1 MMSIVNMF
9 LHLTYEEVQL
19 MLRNLDSK
27 LVVSSSL
34 ERFIIYAT
42 IISKNENKKINIKYI
57 QSQSQQSFY
66 HCNRAIKKLIE
77 NGWISESINL
87 KDKRNI
93 NLLPTKKSI
102 DLVRAYED
110 IRANSLIQKGIKLP
124 KPKYNITIQ
133 DMLDASESQLRKI
146 KEELSK
152 S

>member
-1 MMSIVNMF
+1 MMPLANMF
-9 LHLTYEEVQL
+9 LHLTYEELQL

-27 LVVSSSL
+27 LVVSSHI

-42 IISKNENKKINIKYI
+42 IISINENKKINIKYI

-66 HCNRAIKKLIE
+66 HCNRAIKKLIKD
-77 NGWISESINL
+77 GWISESINL

-124 KPKYNITIQ
+124 KPKYDITIQ
-133 DMLDASESQLRKI
+133 DMLNASESQLRKI
-146 KEELSK
+146 KEDISK
-152 S
+152 R

>member
-1 MMSIVNMF
+1 MPIANMF
-9 LHLTYEEVQL
+9 LHLTYEELQL

-27 LVVSSSL
+27 TVISSPL

-42 IISKNENKKINIKYI
+42 IISKNENKEINIKYI

-66 HCNRAIKKLIE
+66 HCNRAIKKLIA

-93 NLLPTKKSI
+93 DLLPTKKSI

-124 KPKYNITIQ
+124 KPKHNITIQ
-133 DMLDASESQLRKI
+133 DMINSSESQLMKI
-146 KEELSK
+146 KEDLSK

>member
-1 MMSIVNMF
+1 MPIANMF
-9 LHLTYEEVQL
+9 LHLTYEELQL

-27 LVVSSSL
+27 TVISSPL

-42 IISKNENKKINIKYI
+42 IISKNENKEINIKYI

-66 HCNRAIKKLIE
+66 HCNRAIKKLIA

-93 NLLPTKKSI
+93 DLLPTKKSI

-124 KPKYNITIQ
+124 KAKHNITLQ
-133 DMLDASESQLRKI
+133 DMINSSESQLRKI
-146 KEELSK
+146 KEYLSK

>member
-1 MMSIVNMF
+1 MPIANMF
-9 LHLTYEEVQL
+9 LHLTYEELQL

-27 LVVSSSL
+27 MVVSSHI

-42 IISKNENKKINIKYI
+42 IISKNENKDINIKYI
-57 QSQSQQSFY
+57 QNQSQQSFY
-66 HCNRAIKKLIE
+66 HCNRAVKKLIE

-124 KPKYNITIQ
+124 KPKHNITIL
-133 DMLDASESQLRKI
+133 DMVNASESQLRKI
-146 KEELSK
+146 KDNLSK

>member
-1 MMSIVNMF
+1 MPLANMF
-9 LHLTYEEVQL
+9 LHLTYEELQL

-27 LVVSSSL
+27 LVVSSHI

-57 QSQSQQSFY
+57 QNQSQQSFY

-77 NGWISESINL
+77 NGWISESIDK

-110 IRANSLIQKGIKLP
+110 IKANSLIQKGIKLP
-124 KPKYNITIQ
+124 KPKHNITMQ
-133 DMLDASESQLRKI
+133 DMVNASESQLRKI
-146 KEELSK
+146 KEDLST

>member
-1 MMSIVNMF
+1 MPLANMF
-9 LHLTYEEVQL
+9 LHLTYEELQL

-27 LVVSSSL
+27 LVVSSHI

-124 KPKYNITIQ
+124 KAKHNITLQ
-133 DMLDASESQLRKI
+133 DMINSSESQLRKI
-146 KEELSK
+146 KEYLSK

>member
-1 MMSIVNMF
+1 MPLANMF
-9 LHLTYEEVQL
+9 LHLTYEELQL

-27 LVVSSSL
+27 LVVSSHI

-77 NGWISESINL
+77 NGWIYESIDIN
-87 KDKRNI
+87 DKRNI

-102 DLVRAYED
+102 HLVRAYED
-110 IRANSLIQKGIKLP
+110 SKANSLIQKGVNLP
-124 KPKYNITIQ
+124 KPKHNITIK
-133 DMLDASESQLRKI
+133 DMLQASEFQLKKI
-146 KEELSK
+146 KEDLSK

>member
-1 MMSIVNMF
+1 MPIANMF
-9 LHLTYEEVQL
+9 LHLTYEELQL

-27 LVVSSSL
+27 TVVSSPL

-57 QSQSQQSFY
+57 QSQSRQSFY
-66 HCNRAIKKLIE
+66 HCNRAVKKLIE

-110 IRANSLIQKGIKLP
+110 IKANSLIQKGIKLP
-124 KPKYNITIQ
+124 KPKHNITIQ
-133 DMLDASESQLRKI
+133 DMLNASESQLRKI
-146 KEELSK
+146 KEDLST

>member
-1 MMSIVNMF
+1 M
-9 LHLTYEEVQL
+9 TYY
-19 MLRNLDSK
+19 NN
-27 LVVSSSL
+27 
-34 ERFIIYAT
+34 IYRRPNTLASFCYFT
-42 IISKNENKKINIKYI
+42 IISKNKNKEINIKYI

-66 HCNRAIKKLIE
+66 HCSRAIKKLIA

-93 NLLPTKKSI
+93 DLLPTKKSI

-124 KPKYNITIQ
+124 KPKHNITIQ
-133 DMLDASESQLRKI
+133 DLLNASESQLRKI
-146 KEELSK
+146 REDLSK

>member
-57 QSQSQQSFY
+57 QSQSQRSFY

>member
-1 MMSIVNMF
+1 MF
-9 LHLTYEEVQL
+9 LHLTYEELQL

-27 LVVSSSL
+27 LVVSSHI

-42 IISKNENKKINIKYI
+42 IISKNENKEINIKYI

-66 HCNRAIKKLIE
+66 HCNRAIKKLIA

-93 NLLPTKKSI
+93 DLLPTKKSI

-124 KPKYNITIQ
+124 KPKYDITIQ
-133 DMLDASESQLRKI
+133 DMLNASESQLRKI
-146 KEELSK
+146 KDNLTK

>member
-1 MMSIVNMF
+1 MPIANMF
-9 LHLTYEEVQL
+9 LHLTYEELQL

-27 LVVSSSL
+27 MVVSSHI

-42 IISKNENKKINIKYI
+42 IISKNENKDINIKYI
-57 QSQSQQSFY
+57 QNQSQQSFY
-66 HCNRAIKKLIE
+66 HCNRAVKKLIE

-110 IRANSLIQKGIKLP
+110 IKANSLIQKGIKLP
-124 KPKYNITIQ
+124 KPKHNITIQ
-133 DMLDASESQLRKI
+133 DMLNASESQLRKI
-146 KEELSK
+146 KEDLST